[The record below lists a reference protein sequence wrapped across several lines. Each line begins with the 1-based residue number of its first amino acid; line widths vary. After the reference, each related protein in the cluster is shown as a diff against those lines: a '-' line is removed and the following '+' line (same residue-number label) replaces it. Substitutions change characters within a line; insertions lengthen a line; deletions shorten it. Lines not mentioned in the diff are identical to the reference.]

1 MKRGESCWLCEA
13 AIKAAGDE
21 LAFRIP
27 VDATDLQLLV
37 SRRHAPD
44 WWSLNE
50 DEQRAILDLLDKV
63 RQETPGGLR
72 VEFESGDDRAHAHIQ
87 MIPTEA
93 TLSDRLHD
101 GPSRPLIPAIADLVE
116 SGNVRAV
123 DLVVSFVMVSG
134 LRLLQPHLDAVLD
147 LGGRVRL
154 LTTDYLGIT
163 EKAALQ
169 ILLARC
175 EEYGDRF
182 QVKVRSSGPV
192 SFHPKGYLLGVR
204 PGSYDAAFVGSA
216 NISASGLRD
225 GFEWTLETRDPAAMP
240 AMRDS
245 FRELWDAPDSHELT
259 QQLVDA
265 YVQAERAQDADV
277 VAVALP
283 SQPFAPTSVQREAL
297 EALTQTRVAGFGGG
311 LVVMATGLGKT
322 WLAAFDAT
330 RPEFRRVLFV
340 AHREEILQQ
349 TREVFRAIRPDS
361 TVGLV
366 VGDQDDA
373 DADIVLATVQSL
385 SRRLDRLHPERFDY
399 VVIDEFHHAAA
410 ASYRRVV
417 NHLHPRFL
425 LGLTATPDRA
435 DGADLLSLCEDNL
448 VFECGLTQGIE
459 RGLLSPFHYLGVP
472 DPVDFSPL
480 PWRNSRFDPDALE
493 SAVITQERTSAALR
507 EWRQHAGTRT
517 LAFCVSRRHADR
529 MAEMFREAG
538 IAAAAVHSGATS
550 APRHES
556 LFDLERAALQVVFSV
571 DMFNEGVDVPAID
584 TVLLLR
590 PTSSP
595 VVFLQQIGRGLRLSP
610 GKQHLTIVDFVG
622 NHRSFLLPARLLAG
636 LSDGRPATDAELRER
651 LTAGHLELPAGCSVD
666 YQVQARNELLR
677 LLPKSRGR
685 SLAAFVD
692 AWVAEHGRRP
702 TASEAF
708 QAGYNPAS
716 APGRWFGFLA
726 ERDCLEPAEVTVAE
740 RHRALLT
747 DVATTSMNK
756 SYKMVALR
764 AFCEPDSL
772 VTGMTVEELTG
783 RSRHLVLRDPRL
795 LGDVRSKELADPSQ
809 ASLEAW
815 VKWWRKWP
823 LEHLSGDGFA
833 LSDDRFAVQ
842 RPVDAVDAPVLADL
856 LNELIDWRLAR
867 YLQTK
872 SLSEVEGAV
881 VRVIQGGGGNPILAL
896 GRERN
901 TELPEGRGIPVLVDS
916 QWVTFDFMKVA
927 VNVARRE
934 DDGPNELASILRGW
948 FGPDAG
954 ASGTDH
960 RVRLWQAEGAWYASP
975 IGPDRAVGEA
985 GAGSD

>member
-1 MKRGESCWLCEA
+1 MQS
-13 AIKAAGDE
+13 I
-21 LAFRIP
+21 
-27 VDATDLQLLV
+27 
-37 SRRHAPD
+37 
-44 WWSLNE
+44 
-50 DEQRAILDLLDKV
+50 
-63 RQETPGGLR
+63 
-72 VEFESGDDRAHAHIQ
+72 
-87 MIPTEA
+87 
-93 TLSDRLHD
+93 
-101 GPSRPLIPAIADLVE
+101 
-116 SGNVRAV
+116 

-134 LRLLQPHLDAVLD
+134 LRLLQPHFDSVLD
-147 LGGRVRL
+147 RGGRVRL

-169 ILLARC
+169 ILLARSH
-175 EEYGDRF
+175 EFGERF
-182 QVKVRSSGPV
+182 QVKVHRAGPV
-192 SFHPKGYLLGVR
+192 SFHPKAYLLGAHAD
-204 PGSYDAAFVGSA
+204 SYDAAFVGSA

-225 GFEWTLETRDPAAMP
+225 GFEWTLETRDPAALP
-240 AMRDS
+240 PLRDS
-245 FRELWDAPDSHELT
+245 FRQLWEGVDSQVLT
-259 QQLVDA
+259 QSLVDA

-277 VAVALP
+277 VAVAPL
-283 SQPFAPTSVQREAL
+283 SQPFAPTSVQSEAL
-297 EALTQTRVAGFGGG
+297 EALSRTRNAGFGGG

-349 TREVFRAIRPDS
+349 TRKVFRAIRPDA

-366 VGDQDDA
+366 MGDENEMDA
-373 DADIVLATVQSL
+373 EVVLATVQSL

-417 NHLHPRFL
+417 NHLRPGFL

-459 RGLLSPFHYLGVP
+459 QGLLSPFRYMGVP
-472 DPVDFSPL
+472 DPVDFAPL

-507 EWRQHAGTRT
+507 EWQQHAGTRT

-529 MAEMFREAG
+529 MAQVFCEAG
-538 IAAAAVHSGATS
+538 INAAAVHSGPTS

-556 LFDLERAALQVVFSV
+556 LSDLERGALQVVFSV

-610 GKQHLTIVDFVG
+610 GKQHLTVIDFVG

-636 LSDGRPATDAELRER
+636 LADGRPATDSELRER
-651 LTAGHLELPAGCSVD
+651 LLAANLELPAGCSVD
-666 YQVQARNELLR
+666 YQVQARDELLR

-685 SLAAFVD
+685 SLAGFVD
-692 AWVAEHGRRP
+692 AWMEEHGRRP
-702 TASEAF
+702 TAGEAF
-708 QAGYNPAS
+708 QSGYNPAS

-726 ERDCLEPAEVTVAE
+726 ERGSLSALEAGVAE
-740 RHRALLT
+740 RHGALLA
-747 DVATTSMNK
+747 DVATTSMTK

-764 AFCEPDSL
+764 AFCDSDSL
-772 VTGMTVEELTG
+772 VTGMPVEELTQ

-795 LGDVRSKELADPSQ
+795 LGDVRSKELADPGR

-823 LEHLSGDGFA
+823 LEHLVGEGFA
-833 LSDDRFAVQ
+833 LSDDRFELRRQ
-842 RPVDAVDAPVLADL
+842 VDVVDAPVLAGL
-856 LNELIDWRLAR
+856 LHELIDWRLAR

-872 SLSEVEGAV
+872 SFSEVEGAV
-881 VRVIQGGGGNPILAL
+881 VKVIQGGGGNPILTL
-896 GRERN
+896 RRESN
-901 TELPEGRGIPVLVDS
+901 AGLPEGRGVRVLVDS

-934 DDGPNELASILRGW
+934 PDGPNELANILRGW

-960 RVRLWQAEGAWYASP
+960 QVRLWEAEGGWNAAP
-975 IGPDRAVGEA
+975 LGLGDAAEDVG
-985 GAGSD
+985 GG